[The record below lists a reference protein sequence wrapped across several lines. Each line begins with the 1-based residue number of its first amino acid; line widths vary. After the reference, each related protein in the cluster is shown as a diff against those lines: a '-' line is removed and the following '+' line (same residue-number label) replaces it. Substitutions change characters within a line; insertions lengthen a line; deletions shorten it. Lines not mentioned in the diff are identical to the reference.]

1 MIIKSKNYK
10 KPILIAE
17 IGCNHMGDMS
27 IAKKMILELKK
38 AGIKYVKFQKRN
50 NKILLSKKD
59 YNKPHPVPENSYGKT
74 YGEHRNFLE
83 FNLKEHRELQKYCKK
98 ISINYSTSVWDWKST
113 KEIISLKTTYIK
125 VPSACNL
132 NFRILKLLRDN
143 YKGEIHLSFGMTTPK
158 EEEEIITFFEK
169 NNSAKKRLVIYSC
182 VSGYP
187 VSPEDLSLLDINRLK
202 KLYSNRVKTVGFSG
216 HHNGISADIAAYTL
230 GATHIERHFTL
241 DRSWKGTDHAASLEV
256 QGIQK
261 LQRDLNNAYLSLR
274 PKKSEILEVE
284 KFQRQK
290 LKRISK

>member
-1 MIIKSKNYK
+1 M
-10 KPILIAE
+10 
-17 IGCNHMGDMS
+17 
-27 IAKKMILELKK
+27 
-38 AGIKYVKFQKRN
+38 
-50 NKILLSKKD
+50 
-59 YNKPHPVPENSYGKT
+59 
-74 YGEHRNFLE
+74 
-83 FNLKEHRELQKYCKK
+83 
-98 ISINYSTSVWDWKST
+98 
-113 KEIISLKTTYIK
+113 
-125 VPSACNL
+125 
-132 NFRILKLLRDN
+132 
-143 YKGEIHLSFGMTTPK
+143 
-158 EEEEIITFFEK
+158 
-169 NNSAKKRLVIYSC
+169 
-182 VSGYP
+182 
-187 VSPEDLSLLDINRLK
+187 SPEDLSLLDINRLK

>member
-1 MIIKSKNYK
+1 MIVKSKNYK

-38 AGIKYVKFQKRN
+38 SGIKYVKFQKRN
-50 NKILLSKKD
+50 NKILLSKKE

-83 FNLKEHRELQKYCKK
+83 FNLKQHRELQKYCKK
-98 ISINYSTSVWDWKST
+98 ISMNYSTSVWDWKST

-132 NFRILKLLRDN
+132 NFKILKLLRDN

-158 EEEEIITFFEK
+158 EEEEIIAFFEK

-187 VSPEDLSLLDINRLK
+187 VSPEDLSLLDINRLQ

-274 PKKSEILEVE
+274 PKKNEILEVE